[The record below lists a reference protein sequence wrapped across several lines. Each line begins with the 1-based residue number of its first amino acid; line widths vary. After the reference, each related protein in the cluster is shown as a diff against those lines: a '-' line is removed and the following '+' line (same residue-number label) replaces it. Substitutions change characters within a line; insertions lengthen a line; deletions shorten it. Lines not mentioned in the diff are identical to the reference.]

1 MPFEN
6 QILIVPVALHYLGLI
21 KLQLGH
27 NCKFALVI
35 ENFPVPVG
43 FVMTQVD
50 NHVRIRL
57 ISQLI
62 KGISR
67 MLQNLLKY
75 FNGATIL
82 TSFVLSA
89 AGFFSVIFN
98 LRYYA
103 TFRVRRFY
111 SLLYKINS
119 FFQKASTCI
128 GLRAEQIFSVSI

>member
-1 MPFEN
+1 MSFEN
-6 QILIVPVALHYLGLI
+6 QILIVPAALHYLELI

-27 NCKFALVI
+27 NCKFVSVI

-50 NHVRIRL
+50 DHVRIRL

-62 KGISR
+62 KDISR
-67 MLQNLLKY
+67 MLQKLLKY

-89 AGFFSVIFN
+89 AGFFSVFFN

-119 FFQKASTCI
+119 FFQKTSTCI
-128 GLRAEQIFSVSI
+128 GLRVEQIFSVSI